1 MGMREL
7 PKLHRDWFLQE
18 MSFWKER
25 GVLSDGQ
32 NLQLLA
38 LYDEQTVRGM
48 PSRNLGGWILSSI
61 ASLLVMILAYV
72 LFFSFTDQMSVS
84 LEFYWIAGF
93 LTILGVW
100 GVCLRLIGTYG
111 RFVSSDLLLTAMS
124 ISFWIAMPVLLS
136 KVRPYADISLSLAW
150 WWYPM
155 SVVLLVWCSRVVLT
169 PLMLSASLAG
179 WMIFATSWTNSG
191 CYAMGLPMPGLF
203 WTVPVFILLLMYWA
217 WRRRSALMLGVGIL
231 LTLEMCICC
240 LIRYNRFEPVSL
252 RASLALIASALLLAL
267 YEVFSTTTAR
277 RRYCFSLFV
286 IGITIAGFSLIWAGS
301 ETAARVLRQEL
312 LRQENLDAAGLSIW
326 LFAFVAIVLCVDLFK
341 WRNILRNRA
350 KRLDTATSVE
360 PLVSRATLRAVLLP
374 WCVAL
379 IPLIVSCLT
388 FSQTNPLQFG
398 VDTETVSTIS
408 MITINICTLLFV
420 VCCVGYSVYTE
431 RLEYFGAGT
440 IFFVIW
446 VIVRYVEYFT
456 TLKETYGVWG
466 SVVFLFCCA
475 LFMVALRFVW
485 KLFPSLTNTLNR
497 RATTTLTM
505 DAVHT
510 DADANADTD
519 ADDTNRTDAEATLAD
534 QVDHAGDASDTNVPT
549 GDAENANHTD
559 HAVESAETMNES
571 VENGTASIRF
581 VLSPPLT
588 LGGLLQQFEY
598 CEADDTRSRR
608 VALITILCGLLM
620 QLVLLFLLVSEFCDV
635 PWKDSIPDML
645 TFWMRR

>member
-18 MSFWKER
+18 ISFWKER
-25 GVLSDGQ
+25 GVLSAGQ
-32 NLQLLA
+32 DLQMLA
-38 LYDEQTVRGM
+38 LYDEQMVRGM
-48 PSRNLGGWILSSI
+48 PSRNLGGWILSAI

-72 LFFSFTDQMSVS
+72 LFFSFIDQMSVT
-84 LEFYWIAGF
+84 LECYWIAGF

-100 GVCLRLIGTYG
+100 GVCLRLVGAYG
-111 RFVSSDLLLTAMS
+111 RFVSSDLLLTAMN

-136 KVRPYADISLSLAW
+136 EVRPRADISLSLAW
-150 WWYPM
+150 CWYPM
-155 SVVLLVWCSRVVLT
+155 SVALLVWCSRVVLT

-179 WMIFATSWTNSG
+179 WMIFATSWTTDGHSAATG
-191 CYAMGLPMPGLF
+191 QPMPGLF
-203 WTVPVFILLLMYWA
+203 WTVPIFILLLMYWT

-231 LTLEMCICC
+231 LTLEMCLCC
-240 LIRYNRFEPVSL
+240 LVRYNDFEPVSL

-301 ETAARVLRQEL
+301 ETAARVLRQE
-312 LRQENLDAAGLSIW
+312 NLDAAGFSIW
-326 LFAFVAIVLCVDLFK
+326 LFAFVATVLCVDLFK

-350 KRLDTATSVE
+350 KRLNTATSVE
-360 PLVSRATLRAVLLP
+360 PLVSRATLCAVLLP
-374 WCVAL
+374 WWVAL

-388 FSQTNPLQFG
+388 FSSTNPLQFAG
-398 VDTETVSTIS
+398 DMETVSTIS
-408 MITINICTLLFV
+408 MIVINIVTLLFV

-440 IFFVIW
+440 LFFVIW

-497 RATTTLTM
+497 RATTTLAM
-505 DAVHT
+505 DTVH
-510 DADANADTD
+510 ANADTD
-519 ADDTNRTDAEATLAD
+519 ATDTDHTDAEMGLAD
-534 QVDHAGDASDTNVPT
+534 QMDHADHASDTDVPA
-549 GDAENANHTD
+549 GDAENAECVD
-559 HAVESAETMNES
+559 HAAESAETMDMS
-571 VENGTASIRF
+571 VENGTTSIRF

-598 CEADDTRSRR
+598 CEAEDTRSRR
-608 VALITILCGLLM
+608 VALTIVLCGLLI
-620 QLVLLFLLVSEFCDV
+620 QLVLLFLLVSEFGDV
-635 PWKDSIPDML
+635 PWKNSIPDML